1 MILLSTAE
9 TGKLSVLTATFSYIL
24 IGNLLLKVGNVAQR
38 TMHKY
43 EKESKLVGK
52 GSFALAWVMD
62 ESESEREHGVT
73 IDIAEKSLQTKSKSF
88 TILDAPGHRDFIP
101 NMISG
106 TYCIELYCTERTFR
120 SRSSSVNLH
129 HAICTSK
136 LDSCHP
142 NFCTYAHTYSCRC
155 SAGRHS
161 SAGDPSI
168 KRRIRVQV
176 TNMSISLLHT
186 NTILLS
192 YTHCVMI

>member
-9 TGKLSVLTATFSYIL
+9 TGELSVLTATSSYIL

-120 SRSSSVNLH
+120 SHSH
-129 HAICTSK
+129 HVSCTSK
-136 LDSCHP
+136 LDSCHL

-155 SAGRHS
+155 RAGRHS
-161 SAGDPSI
+161 SAGDSSI

-176 TNMSISLLHT
+176 TNMSISQLHT
-186 NTILLS
+186 NLILLS
-192 YTHCVMI
+192 HTHCVMI